1 MSKVL
6 NTSDSYDIINRKE
19 ILADSNTSAIGS
31 LNTAIS
37 NPAQKDDGAYLL
49 SRVGNA
55 GNTDRKPAPGYCLH
69 FDSVNVIASAP
80 VFIQTNI
87 PSVERSNYNI
97 VIKGE
102 GTIDLLQVDT
112 SDTNIR
118 IVPKQAI
125 TDSAYFDL
133 SYIAFRNIT
142 TGKIDHLFEC
152 EESSGMLLYDAVT
165 GDTATITSSS
175 GNIVSLTTLRGVTS
189 YKEWIT
195 DEDENLKNSIKCNS
209 TYGQISTLKSVPAEV
224 SLCITIKITQEE
236 YDPIGPINILG
247 MINGTSYFCLSKRPE
262 NYWMPGFTW
271 SYKNANLAEE
281 SGFEIKL
288 GYYSGVMSDI
298 LDGKPHKLVCCIGDR
313 TKEDLPVISDYS
325 DKGLKFFLDGVAV
338 NDRIGGRNK
347 QFLNVPTEFN
357 ATNTFGI
364 GTNTNYTLNG
374 GCTISN
380 VKYFNFDISTTGA
393 PYTLDDYQ
401 NGKDVPENLLGT
413 QTASSTDS
421 NMGVASV
428 RTDDTTKTGWEGIG
442 DTSTLSA
449 VTKITCG
456 DWTVNLQPN
465 HSETGITYIDNYSL
479 TDDEKATI
487 GANYAVALT
496 TKNYIGFS
504 ATPGFLYNSTKHL
517 FPTPITNDSI
527 VYKLPFKTYYRVSAW
542 VKPLQTG
549 ELRIGIGYYAILRTY
564 TSSDLNT
571 WQKVDAFYF
580 MDPSAGG
587 NTTYGGHWKAGIS
600 YNNSPNLN
608 QAGVA
613 IANVKVEL
621 VNSILSL
628 NNVSN
633 TLWVDSSANNWNMTL
648 AGTYKLPNKNYGTWC
663 NGVGYTESDEVKLPR
678 KIINN
683 NILSV
688 TDIVATTSNAEALT
702 TKTGEILS
710 LK

>member
-6 NTSDSYDIINRKE
+6 NTSNSYDIINRKE

-37 NPAQKDDGAYLL
+37 NPVQKDDGAYLL

-152 EESSGMLLYDAVT
+152 EENSGTLLYDAVT

-175 GNIVSLTTLRGVTS
+175 GSIVSLTALRGFTS

-209 TYGQISTLKSVPAEV
+209 VYGGISALRTVPAEV

-271 SYKNANLAEE
+271 AYKNANLAEE
-281 SGFEIKL
+281 SGFEVKL
-288 GYYSGVMSDI
+288 GYYNSVMSAI
-298 LDGKPHKLVCCIGDR
+298 LDGKPHKLVCCVGNR

-338 NDRIGGRNK
+338 NDGIGGRNK

-364 GTNTNYTLNG
+364 GTSTTYTLNG

-401 NGKDVPENLLGT
+401 NGKDVPNEVKDNLVL
-413 QTASSTDS
+413 
-421 NMGVASV
+421 
-428 RTDDTTKTGWEGIG
+428 E
-442 DTSTLSA
+442 
-449 VTKITCG
+449 
-456 DWTVNLQPN
+456 
-465 HSETGITYIDNYSL
+465 
-479 TDDEKATI
+479 
-487 GANYAVALT
+487 
-496 TKNYIGFS
+496 
-504 ATPGFLYNSTKHL
+504 
-517 FPTPITNDSI
+517 
-527 VYKLPFKTYYRVSAW
+527 
-542 VKPLQTG
+542 
-549 ELRIGIGYYAILRTY
+549 
-564 TSSDLNT
+564 
-571 WQKVDAFYF
+571 
-580 MDPSAGG
+580 
-587 NTTYGGHWKAGIS
+587 
-600 YNNSPNLN
+600 
-608 QAGVA
+608 
-613 IANVKVEL
+613 
-621 VNSILSL
+621 L
-628 NNVSN
+628 NNFSKSN
-633 TLWVDSSANNWNMTL
+633 GVWLDSSANNWNMTFT
-648 AGTYKLPNKNYGTWC
+648 GTYELPNKNYGTWC
-663 NGVGYTESDEVKLPR
+663 NGVGYNNITVLLDPTIYNSVIWGVSGWYNDHFRVRSVDGDSLIATHTGADVSRERTPLTFTYNNYQFNGKKLHIRVDDIRCTIADGSYTESRPAQLVVAVNRSIGGVTNGQRLVTVDNYSATDGKLELDFDIPDDWENISRLYLEIYFSSTVTITDNDFIKYKGIKVWIDDFENITIPEATLNKFTNPKIPR
-678 KIINN
+678 KLLN
-683 NILSV
+683 
-688 TDIVATTSNAEALT
+688 
-702 TKTGEILS
+702 
-710 LK
+710 

>member
-37 NPAQKDDGAYLL
+37 NPVQKDDGAYLL

-102 GTIDLLQVDT
+102 GTIGLLQVDT

-152 EESSGMLLYDAVT
+152 EESSGTLLYDAVT

-175 GNIVSLTTLRGVTS
+175 GSIVSLTTLRGVTS
-189 YKEWIT
+189 YKEWII

-236 YDPIGPINILG
+236 YAAIGAINILG

-271 SYKNANLAEE
+271 AYKNANLAEE
-281 SGFEIKL
+281 SGFEVKL
-288 GYYSGVMSDI
+288 GYYSGVMSAI

-313 TKEDLPVISDYS
+313 TKEALPVLSDYS

-338 NDRIGGRNK
+338 NDGIGGRNK

-364 GTNTNYTLNG
+364 GTSTTYTLNG

-380 VKYFNFDISTTGA
+380 VKYFNFDISAAGA
-393 PYTLDDYQ
+393 GYTLDDYQ
-401 NGKDVPENLLGT
+401 NGVDVPSELLQGT
-413 QTASSTDS
+413 LATTDPTMGASTGDGWDISE
-421 NMGVASV
+421 AP
-428 RTDDTTKTGWEGIG
+428 TT
-442 DTSTLSA
+442 L
-449 VTKITCG
+449 VTNGTWTCG
-456 DWTVNLQPN
+456 NRVTWCKNRALTQDDIDA
-465 HSETGITYIDNYSL
+465 GITSALD
-479 TDDEKATI
+479 
-487 GANYAVALT
+487 VAMITSDSAPENRLAST
-496 TKNYIGFS
+496 VDFS
-504 ATPGFLYNSTKHL
+504 EFLNKK
-517 FPTPITNDSI
+517 
-527 VYKLPFKTYYRVSAW
+527 VKYRISFNV
-542 VKPLQTG
+542 
-549 ELRIGIGYYAILRTY
+549 RRNHTY
-564 TSSDLNT
+564 TSGGSSLGIQINLGTGWNYNTILPIIQANSPLYPYGVWKKVVYESETTLTYATGKLGIGLSAMNSYTDYAYSIADFKFEILGAVTDLNQNITDST
-571 WQKVDAFYF
+571 WLD
-580 MDPSAGG
+580 
-587 NTTYGGHWKAGIS
+587 N
-600 YNNSPNLN
+600 
-608 QAGVA
+608 
-613 IANVKVEL
+613 
-621 VNSILSL
+621 
-628 NNVSN
+628 
-633 TLWVDSSANNWNMTL
+633 SANNWNMSL
-648 AGTYKLPNKNYGTWC
+648 FGTYDLPNKNYGTWC
-663 NGVGYTESDEVKLPR
+663 NGVGYSESDGVKIPR

>member
-37 NPAQKDDGAYLL
+37 NPVQKDDGAYLL
-49 SRVGNA
+49 SRIGNA
-55 GNTDRKPAPGYCLH
+55 GNTDRKPIPGYCLH

-152 EESSGMLLYDAVT
+152 EENSGMLLYDAVT
-165 GDTATITSSS
+165 GDTATITSTS
-175 GNIVSLTTLRGVTS
+175 GNIVSLTALRGFTS
-189 YKEWIT
+189 YKEWII

-209 TYGQISTLKSVPAEV
+209 VYGGISALRTVPAEV

-271 SYKNANLAEE
+271 AYKNANLAEE
-281 SGFEIKL
+281 SGFEVKL
-288 GYYSGVMSDI
+288 GYYSGVMSAI

-313 TKEDLPVISDYS
+313 TKEALPVLSDYS

-338 NDRIGGRNK
+338 NDNIGGRNK

-364 GTNTNYTLNG
+364 GTSTNYTLNG

-380 VKYFNFDISTTGA
+380 VKYFNFDISAEGA
-393 PYTLDDYQ
+393 AYTLDDYQ
-401 NGKDVPENLLGT
+401 NDKDVPSELLLNSGT
-413 QTASSTDS
+413 
-421 NMGVASV
+421 N
-428 RTDDTTKTGWEGIG
+428 
-442 DTSTLSA
+442 
-449 VTKITCG
+449 
-456 DWTVNLQPN
+456 
-465 HSETGITYIDNYSL
+465 
-479 TDDEKATI
+479 KA
-487 GANYAVALT
+487 
-496 TKNYIGFS
+496 
-504 ATPGFLYNSTKHL
+504 
-517 FPTPITNDSI
+517 
-527 VYKLPFKTYYRVSAW
+527 
-542 VKPLQTG
+542 
-549 ELRIGIGYYAILRTY
+549 
-564 TSSDLNT
+564 
-571 WQKVDAFYF
+571 
-580 MDPSAGG
+580 
-587 NTTYGGHWKAGIS
+587 
-600 YNNSPNLN
+600 
-608 QAGVA
+608 
-613 IANVKVEL
+613 
-621 VNSILSL
+621 ILSL

-633 TLWVDSSANNWNMTL
+633 TLWVDSSVNKYNATL
-648 AGTYKLPNKNYGTWC
+648 SGTLTLPNKEYGTWLNAVGYNNTTVLLDPTIYNSVIWGNSGWYNAHFTVRSVEGDSLIATHTGADVSRLSTLLIFTYSNYQFNGKKIHIRVDDIRC
-663 NGVGYTESDEVKLPR
+663 TIADGSYTDARPDQLVVFVNKSINGVTKSQRLVTVNNYSATDGKLVLDFDIPDDWENISRLALEIYFSSTVAITANDFVKYKGVKVWIDDFENITIPEATLNKFTNPKLPR